1 MGSLATT
8 RTRHTR
14 RSWCTGTQPRDPTA
28 NLAARIV
35 LLNPPVLIMDEATS
49 EAGSD
54 NARALEHAA
63 STVARGRTSLVVAHR
78 LDQAVVADRIILMD
92 HGRIIEDGTHDE
104 LLALNGRYAE
114 LFHRWSK

>member
-1 MGSLATT
+1 M
-8 RTRHTR
+8 
-14 RSWCTGTQPRDPTA
+14 
-28 NLAARIV
+28 
-35 LLNPPVLIMDEATS
+35 
-49 EAGSD
+49 
-54 NARALEHAA
+54 
-63 STVARGRTSLVVAHR
+63 VAHR

>member
-1 MGSLATT
+1 
-8 RTRHTR
+8 
-14 RSWCTGTQPRDPTA
+14 
-28 NLAARIV
+28 
-35 LLNPPVLIMDEATS
+35 
-49 EAGSD
+49 
-54 NARALEHAA
+54 
-63 STVARGRTSLVVAHR
+63 VVAHR